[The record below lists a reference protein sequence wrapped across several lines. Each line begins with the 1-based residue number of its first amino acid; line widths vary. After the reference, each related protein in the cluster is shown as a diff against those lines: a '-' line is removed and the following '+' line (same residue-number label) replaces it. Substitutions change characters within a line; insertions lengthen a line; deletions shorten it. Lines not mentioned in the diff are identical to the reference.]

1 MGVLQGTSQTCAV
14 TAGLHKESCTQHV
27 DGRSTWARNGLRV
40 RQTGTP
46 NMQTHERTKGGNR
59 ECVCACVCVRCACAC
74 GVRACVRCGWEH
86 VQDSKRNNVTSHP
99 SNANAQRLP
108 FPWHR
113 LGLAVVVLRHATCAD
128 QTRRNRNGWKKV
140 RQMQPSWRNRNYTQA
155 CTCVAV
161 VVAEGFETRSRLG
174 CPHFYFTH
182 E

>member
-40 RQTGTP
+40 RQTGMP

-59 ECVCACVCVRCACAC
+59 ECVCACVCVRCAR

-99 SNANAQRLP
+99 SNSNAQRSP

-113 LGLAVVVLRHATCAD
+113 LGLAAVVLRHATCDVCRPNPKEQKRLEKSAANAAFLA
-128 QTRRNRNGWKKV
+128 QQELYASMYV
-140 RQMQPSWRNRNYTQA
+140 R
-155 CTCVAV
+155 
-161 VVAEGFETRSRLG
+161 G
-174 CPHFYFTH
+174 CGCG
-182 E
+182 